1 MFILFFCSVFAKADD
16 TKYYDAE
23 IDGIFYKFDNKSN
36 EATVVPDAVTSY
48 TNMGDGMI
56 TIKSLYSGDVIIP
69 ESVIHN
75 GTVFKVTRIIGGVHT
90 YSGRGGA
97 FDNCTGLTSI
107 TIPKTIKYI
116 GSDAFKGCTS
126 LSAVYISDLS
136 SWCNIGFAVTNAA
149 ESGYR
154 TDANPLSY
162 AHNLYLNKMR
172 IIDLVIPDDITN
184 IKDIS
189 FVGCDIISVTLP
201 KNCMSMGDG
210 AFDECNSL
218 KDIICYS
225 SRIEHKTGRF
235 THVPISNKGS
245 KTLHI
250 RERYKENFASGPLAI
265 VDYGKIEYI
274 QDVDF
279 HLIYTI
285 NGEEYKNVWCE
296 VGETIV
302 PLETPT
308 KEGYIFSG
316 WSEIPETMPSHNV
329 TVTGTFSPNV
339 YKLTYKVDGE
349 EYKVVEVKC
358 DETITAE
365 SEPTRKGMTFSGWS
379 EIPETMPAKDVEVT
393 GKFSWSQVV
402 KDNVVYE
409 VRDTINN
416 YAVVVDGR
424 DLEGEVTIKSFVEF
438 DGEKYTVNEVAK
450 DAFYWD
456 TNVFTSV
463 VIPDCITTIGS
474 WAFKE
479 RKSLKKVEIGSG
491 ITSIGKRAFAD
502 IDNLET
508 VTIHAENVPETDRTA
523 FENSYLNYV
532 TLYVPASSLGKYK
545 DAAPWNEFKDIV
557 ALDEEVDD
565 NLDVITIK
573 DIGKTTYCCEYDLD
587 FTDVE
592 GIKAYT
598 ATGYDNIDKT
608 IWLTRVMKVPA
619 GTGILV
625 KGDPGTYKI
634 PHALVQA
641 YYTNMFKGNTGDPI
655 KIEETDG
662 DMTNYYLSGS
672 DGQFKSVSG
681 NANIGK
687 NKAYLQLPTKFFAG
701 TRSIGVTYDDEGTTG
716 IWTIGQGALK
726 SERDVWYNLQ
736 GQRVDKPKKGL
747 YIRNGRKV
755 VVR

>member
-1 MFILFFCSVFAKADD
+1 MKKIYFLFLLMLLPLVASA
-16 TKYYDAE
+16 
-23 IDGIFYKFDNKSN
+23 
-36 EATVVPDAVTSY
+36 DAVEINGIYYNLNTEEKTAEVTANPS
-48 TNMGDGMI
+48 
-56 TIKSLYSGDVIIP
+56 KYSGDLVIPDIVNYTGLKYDVT
-69 ESVIHN
+69 SIAGGSKN
-75 GTVFKVTRIIGGVHT
+75 G
-90 YSGRGGA
+90 GGA
-97 FDNCTGLTSI
+97 FYECSGLTSVS
-107 TIPKTIKYI
+107 IPKSIETIGY
-116 GSDAFKGCTS
+116 SAFHGCTS
-126 LSAVYISDLS
+126 LNAVNITDLS
-136 SWCNIGFAVTNAA
+136 SWCNIDFKIIIGLDPWDLSV
-149 ESGYR
+149 
-154 TDANPLSY
+154 NPLYY
-162 AHNLYLNKMR
+162 AHNLYLNGDK
-172 IIDLVIPDDITN
+172 ISKLVIPEN
-184 IKDIS
+184 
-189 FVGCDIISVTLP
+189 ISVIKAAAFAGGNFNTILFH
-201 KNCMSMGDG
+201 KQVNTINSF
-210 AFDECNSL
+210 AFDECNNLTDVYSYSPQIGL
-218 KDIICYS
+218 NDRRQIFTNII
-225 SRIEHKTGRF
+225 KTA
-235 THVPISNKGS
+235 
-245 KTLHI
+245 TLHV
-250 RERYKENFASGPLAI
+250 RERFVNNYQEGYASHNYNIGWK
-265 VDYGKIEYI
+265 DFGKVEYI
-274 QDVDF
+274 EGIDFNLSYLVD
-279 HLIYTI
+279 
-285 NGEEYKNVWCE
+285 NE
-296 VGETIV
+296 VYETIIKEYGESITKEEE
-302 PLETPT
+302 PS
-308 KEGYIFSG
+308 KEGYTFSG
-316 WSEIPETMPSHNV
+316 WSEIPETMPDHDV
-329 TVTGTFSPNV
+329 TVTGNFIINK

-349 EYKVVEVKC
+349 IYKTYDIEYNSA
-358 DETITAE
+358 ITTEKA
-365 SEPTRKGMTFSGWS
+365 PTRKGMTFSGWS
-379 EIPETMPAKDVEVT
+379 EIPETMPAKDIEVT

-416 YAVVVDGR
+416 YAVVVDGK
-424 DLEGEVTIKSFVEF
+424 DLEGEVTIKSSVEF
-438 DGEKYTVNEVAK
+438 DGEKYTINEVAK

-463 VIPDCITTIGS
+463 IIPDCITTIGS

-508 VTIHAENVPETDRTA
+508 VTIHAENVPETDRTT

-557 ALDEEVDD
+557 ALDEEADD

-625 KGDPGTYKI
+625 KGDAGTYKV
-634 PHALVQA
+634 PRSNVDA

-672 DGQFKSVSG
+672 DGQFKSVNGS
-681 NANIGK
+681 ANIGK

-716 IWTIGQGALK
+716 IWTIEQGALK